1 MLRDLFLGFIRIH
14 ILHHAALEPVYG
26 AAMQRELARHGYDVS
41 PGTLYPVFH
50 GLEAAGYLLKSERV
64 VKGRVRKYYTITGEG
79 KKVLEE
85 ARAKARELA
94 YEVVEGE
101 GPEHLSDSIDD
112 ADE

>member
-50 GLEAAGYLLKSERV
+50 GLEAAGYLAKSERV
-64 VKGRVRKYYTITGEG
+64 VNGKVRKYYAITDEG
-79 KKVLEE
+79 RKVLGE

-94 YEVVEGE
+94 LEVVGGE
-101 GPEHLSDSIDD
+101 GPRSLGED
-112 ADE
+112 ANE